1 LFQDLNNFPI
11 FLGIFDTSQYETKFN
26 TFIVC
31 QSIKLRQRLI
41 IVTVGGAIIDVG
53 GAIVD
58 VGGAIAAVGGAIAA
72 VGGAIIDVGGA
83 YISM

>member
-1 LFQDLNNFPI
+1 LFQGLNNFPI

-41 IVTVGGAIIDVG
+41 IVTVGGAI
-53 GAIVD
+53 VD
-58 VGGAIAAVGGAIAA
+58 VGGAIAA

-83 YISM
+83 IIAVGGAYISM